1 MEAYNFKRSL
11 NVPPGLIT
19 IGRPPQHGISHSLP
33 DLDPQTSDTS
43 EIFSEFIKS
52 KDRDAGKDVRNE
64 QPRKCKKLPPPSKP
78 EIKKPPPN
86 SIIDLLHQ
94 RVIQSSNKKIKQNK
108 KATTTSKEKDK
119 DKSKDKDKE
128 KIKEVAK
135 PSKEANESQPTSASE
150 KEVDKS
156 SGYKKNIFE
165 PFIIT
170 SRTRTENNAIRKKEI
185 LKEVFGTDEDRPRSA
200 PPSANEQKNAEDE
213 SEKVLSFDQ
222 KYREYLEKMNVDFPE
237 RKTYLSNLTQI
248 KQEIKEEEDDFDD
261 NETVVASERDLVTPT
276 LKGKTKKNRPR
287 RLKGSS
293 GKSLNFND
301 KTLQELILKKFL
313 SFN

>member
-52 KDRDAGKDVRNE
+52 KDRDAGKDVRSE
-64 QPRKCKKLPPPSKP
+64 QSKKGKKLAPPSKP
-78 EIKKPPPN
+78 EIKKPPN
-86 SIIDLLHQ
+86 SIIELLHQ
-94 RVIQSSNKKIKQNK
+94 RVIQSSNKKIKQNNSK
-108 KATTTSKEKDK
+108 KATTTNKDK
-119 DKSKDKDKE
+119 DKNKGKDKVKE
-128 KIKEVAK
+128 KEKEVAK
-135 PSKEANESQPTSASE
+135 TTKEANESQPTSASE
-150 KEVDKS
+150 KEGDKS

-213 SEKVLSFDQ
+213 SEKRLSFDQ
-222 KYREYLEKMNVDFPE
+222 KYREYLDKMNVDFPE

-276 LKGKTKKNRPR
+276 MKGKTKKNRPR

-293 GKSLNFND
+293 GKFHTKNVYS
-301 KTLQELILKKFL
+301 IL
-313 SFN
+313 

>member
-128 KIKEVAK
+128 KVKEVAK

-150 KEVDKS
+150 KEGDKS

-293 GKSLNFND
+293 GKFLNFNNE
-301 KTLQELILKKFL
+301 TLQELI
-313 SFN
+313 

>member
-52 KDRDAGKDVRNE
+52 KDRDAGKDV
-64 QPRKCKKLPPPSKP
+64 QPRKCKKVPPPSKP
-78 EIKKPPPN
+78 AEIKKPPN

-108 KATTTSKEKDK
+108 KATTTTKEKDK

-128 KIKEVAK
+128 KVKEVSK

-150 KEVDKS
+150 KEGDKS

-200 PPSANEQKNAEDE
+200 PPSANEQKNAEE
-213 SEKVLSFDQ
+213 SEKRLSFDQ

-237 RKTYLSNLTQI
+237 RKTYLANLTQI

-293 GKSLNFND
+293 GKFLNFND
-301 KTLQELILKKFL
+301 VAAQEL
-313 SFN
+313 N